1 MRFSDFQY
9 LISKSKSDVTHPER
23 RKGEGGGAYLRLSSL
38 HCINQ
43 CISSEWSLL
52 QQSHTWLV
60 FFCVL
65 RGHKNIVVL
74 RIKIASSAVFE
85 FAFCREQHQ
94 VAWAILNEESGKDK
108 VGAGASRVGFVSQLA
123 EKLTACRQKLCF
135 REKKKKAPYLER
147 RRSSQSLWRFCRSRI
162 CSIQTQFSVCLCMCV
177 HACVCAYVYVLTY
190 MPIVQVYLIIADLA
204 VQYFQ
209 ERNRTVY
216 GHICSRGANGSEP
229 QAVTYQ
235 DSTITCNT

>member
-1 MRFSDFQY
+1 MTSNISLVNQNLML
-9 LISKSKSDVTHPER
+9 LILNGGKEKE
-23 RKGEGGGAYLRLSSL
+23 GGAYLRLSSL

-43 CISSEWSLL
+43 CTSSEWSLL

-94 VAWAILNEESGKDK
+94 VAWAILNEESGKEK

-135 REKKKKAPYLER
+135 REKKKKDTLFREK
-147 RRSSQSLWRFCRSRI
+147 
-162 CSIQTQFSVCLCMCV
+162 FSEFMKFLQ
-177 HACVCAYVYVLTY
+177 
-190 MPIVQVYLIIADLA
+190 I
-204 VQYFQ
+204 
-209 ERNRTVY
+209 
-216 GHICSRGANGSEP
+216 
-229 QAVTYQ
+229 
-235 DSTITCNT
+235 